1 MLHFEKQVK
10 QGQRS
15 DYADSVLPPSRYPS
29 FVLVFNDDWNDF
41 EYKTWFSLFYFRQEE
56 QNYFLGELK
65 IIAEDGVY
73 DIYHELPEHW
83 DGELDERFCSI
94 GIDDEYYARIRDIIV
109 QRSWIDE
116 LLHNLRDCAVNP
128 LVKEVFEETEAYRA
142 SILRDQT
149 TEKAL
154 ENAQAILSGLNY
166 EDFYSINYR
175 FTPDFDDAI
184 DTDLAITFQFRPQCY
199 LRASAIIGENGV
211 LVIGTT

>member
-15 DYADSVLPPSRYPS
+15 DYADSVLPSRYPS

-83 DGELDERFCSI
+83 DGELDERFCSV

-154 ENAQAILSGLNY
+154 TRSFCRDFRLQACGFRGALFPHRIRHRS
-166 EDFYSINYR
+166 FFQR
-175 FTPDFDDAI
+175 FFLKA
-184 DTDLAITFQFRPQCY
+184 LY
-199 LRASAIIGENGV
+199 Y
-211 LVIGTT
+211 